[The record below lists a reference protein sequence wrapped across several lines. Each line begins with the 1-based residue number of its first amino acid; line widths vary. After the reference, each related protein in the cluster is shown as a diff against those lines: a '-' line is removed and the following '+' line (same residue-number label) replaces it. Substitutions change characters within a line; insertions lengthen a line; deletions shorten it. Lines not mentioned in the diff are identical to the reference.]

1 MFHLKQ
7 KSEILVVFDFALLR
21 LAFFL
26 NNVVLNCNRLFEKEY
41 DPSQPLDLE
50 FFNHFEGTMLL
61 ALTSSE
67 SFASNSSLL
76 WLR

>member
-21 LAFFL
+21 LPFL

-41 DPSQPLDLE
+41 DPSQPLGLE
-50 FFNHFEGTMLL
+50 FFNPFEGTM
-61 ALTSSE
+61 
-67 SFASNSSLL
+67 
-76 WLR
+76 